1 MKTKPIITTII
12 LLALSA
18 LTLKYTTQ
26 APLLGLEINF
36 LDVGQGDAILIR
48 NSGGKTILIDGGP
61 DGLVL
66 EKIGRILPY
75 TDRTIDVLILTH
87 PHADHLVG
95 LLAIL
100 ESYRVETVIYTGVN
114 YNDPGYRYFQEIIK
128 QKVPHIVLAET
139 PIELDLNDDCRLN
152 TLFPLVSLAGQ
163 DFKKINNSS
172 IVTRLNCGNKNILLM
187 GDAEKEVETELMDNY
202 PNLKTSVLK
211 LGHHGSKTASS
222 QEFLDETSPGLAVIL
237 VGKDNKYNLPSP
249 EVIDELQ
256 ELNLK
261 VIRTD
266 QDGGLKMWLTKT
278 SLSYQKS
285 QF

>member
-1 MKTKPIITTII
+1 MKIKPIIITIT
-12 LLALSA
+12 LLTLSA
-18 LTLKYTTQ
+18 LALKYTTQ
-26 APLLGLEINF
+26 PPLLGLEIDF

-48 NSGGKTILIDGGP
+48 NSLGKTILIDGGP

-95 LLAIL
+95 LIAIL
-100 ESYRVETVIYTGVN
+100 ERYQVNTVIYTGAN
-114 YNDPGYRYFQEIIK
+114 YSDPGYRYFQEIIK
-128 QKVPHIVLAET
+128 QKVPKIVLADSQ
-139 PIELDLNDDCRLN
+139 IALDLNDNCRLSV
-152 TLFPLVSLAGQ
+152 LFPFTSLVGQ
-163 DFKKINNSS
+163 DFKNINNSS
-172 IVTRLNCGNKNILLM
+172 IVTKLDCGSRNILLM
-187 GDAEKEVETELMDNY
+187 GDAEKEVEAELINNY

-222 QEFLDETSPGLAVIL
+222 PEFLDQTNPELAIIL

-249 EVIDELQ
+249 EVIDKLR

-266 QDGGLKMWLTKT
+266 NDGGLKMWLTET
-278 SLSYQKS
+278 SLNYQKS

>member
-1 MKTKPIITTII
+1 MKLKPIIITTI
-12 LLALSA
+12 LLVLSA

-26 APLLGLEINF
+26 PPVSGLEINF

-48 NSGGKTILIDGGP
+48 NSAGKTILIDGGP
-61 DGLVL
+61 DGSVL

-95 LLAIL
+95 LLAVL
-100 ESYRVETVIYTGVN
+100 ERYQVETVIYTGAN
-114 YNDPGYRYFQEIIK
+114 YSDPGYRYFQEIIK
-128 QKVPHIVLAET
+128 QKVPQIILAEK
-139 PIELDLNDDCRLN
+139 PMDLELKDNCHLKI
-152 TLFPLVSLAGQ
+152 LFPLVSLVGQ
-163 DFKKINNSS
+163 DFKNINNSS
-172 IVTRLNCGNKNILLM
+172 LVTKLNCGARNVLLM
-187 GDAEKEVETELMDNY
+187 GDAEKEVEAELMNNY
-202 PNLKTSVLK
+202 PELKTSVLK

-222 QEFLDETSPGLAVIL
+222 QEFLDQTSPEMAVIL

-249 EVIDELQ
+249 EVIDRLQ

-266 QDGGLKMWLTKT
+266 NDGGLKIWLNET